1 MLVGVVTKTVVGAES
16 WWRDEDEAARADFSL
31 VAGAVEVGVG
41 RLDVGAGSRA
51 GVFGRCWTGEEE
63 VEGEVEGDVDGWRW
77 VNGGASGLS
86 FDGAGSKLG
95 SWEGGGCLLVD
106 GVGNKGGCEGC
117 MSRCRTE
124 LALSS
129 DTSFNLLDDAA

>member
-1 MLVGVVTKTVVGAES
+1 MGVVTRTAVGAES

-63 VEGEVEGDVDGWRW
+63 VEGEVEGDVDGCRGA
-77 VNGGASGLS
+77 NGGASGLS
-86 FDGAGSKLG
+86 FNGARSKLG

-117 MSRCRTE
+117 KSCCRMV
-124 LALSS
+124 LALLS
-129 DTSFNLLDDAA
+129 DTSFILLDDEA